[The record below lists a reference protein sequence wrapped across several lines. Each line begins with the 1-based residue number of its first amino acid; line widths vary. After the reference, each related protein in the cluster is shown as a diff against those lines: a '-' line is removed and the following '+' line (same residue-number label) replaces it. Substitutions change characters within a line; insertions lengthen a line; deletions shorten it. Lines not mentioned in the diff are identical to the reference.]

1 VNDERAIGPEE
12 LVAEAAEA
20 SAKDTARAI
29 DEAAEINEDP
39 KVAEKLDA
47 AALKAQTT
55 THRVGWLRSFVD
67 RLRGRSKN

>member
-1 VNDERAIGPEE
+1 MNDEFAIGPEE

-29 DEAAEINEDP
+29 EEAAEINADP
-39 KVAEKLDA
+39 EVAEKLDTA
-47 AALKAQTT
+47 AQKAQTT

-67 RLRGRSKN
+67 RLRGRSQH